1 MGGRDGQEEGQGG
14 RAQWMSLGR
23 AARELGEVDEAEE
36 KPTEWVRE
44 ETGDSPKEERVG
56 LHTLGRVRRR
66 ERGHTDEWPQVR

>member
-44 ETGDSPKEERVG
+44 ET
-56 LHTLGRVRRR
+56 
-66 ERGHTDEWPQVR
+66 